1 MSGAAQQFI
10 ERLVGGFFVT
20 RERDVTLA
28 ATAAEVLRNDPERV
42 GYLIVVTGATEAQ
55 LAFNINVAT
64 ATSIRVPG
72 SGGTFSA
79 NVREDFMLPTVS
91 LYGNVAA
98 GNTTLHIVEIVRVSA
113 PAGDRLPVS
122 ARPPV
127 EG

>member
-10 ERLVGGFFVT
+10 EKTVGGFFVT
-20 RERDVTLA
+20 RERDVTLT

-42 GYLIVVTGATEAQ
+42 GYLISVTGATEAQ
-55 LAFNINVAT
+55 FAFNINVAT

-79 NVREDFMLPTVS
+79 NVREDFMMPTVS

-98 GNTTLHIVEIVRVSA
+98 GTTTLHIIEIVRVSA
-113 PAGDRLPVS
+113 PAEAQP
-122 ARPPV
+122 
-127 EG
+127 